1 MYTKAR
7 QQVQEN
13 QMIRGRFNAE
23 MNTDTVTGGSR
34 WVTGCWVAGSAY
46 IRRIRCPAVDTM

>member
-1 MYTKAR
+1 
-7 QQVQEN
+7 
-13 QMIRGRFNAE
+13 MIRGRFNAE

-46 IRRIRCPAVDTM
+46 NRRIRCPAVDTM